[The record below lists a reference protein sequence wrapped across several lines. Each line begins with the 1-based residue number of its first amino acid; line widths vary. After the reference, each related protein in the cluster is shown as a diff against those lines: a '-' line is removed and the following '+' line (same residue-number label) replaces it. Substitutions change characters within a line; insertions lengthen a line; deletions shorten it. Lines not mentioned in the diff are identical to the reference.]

1 MKYEDTPQLEVMNPK
16 TDEFEPL
23 DPMLSDKAWRIISVF
38 TAEEKVMERT
48 VKTHKWM
55 SGEEGLYHIEYN

>member
-38 TAEEKVMERT
+38 TAEEKVMENLKNT
-48 VKTHKWM
+48 
-55 SGEEGLYHIEYN
+55 